1 MMKASERCIVRTNAE
16 SAQGPVLVG
25 VDFSPA
31 SEAVVE
37 YAARLASVEKRA
49 LHVMYVMPVVPED
62 SAPMLEVQEAEL
74 QHRVEWV
81 ERKMGSS
88 GVTVK
93 GVLVAGNAAHR
104 LQERADAVDAACIVV
119 GTAALRSVDRFLL
132 GSVAETVIRT
142 SNRPVLVVGPQAAKE
157 QQEQPRDLPWK
168 HLLLACDTRHGV
180 TGAARMA
187 GDLAVRN
194 HARLT
199 IFHVK
204 RNGLQNLTEEE
215 FAAMEPM
222 LSPEAWLTVQ
232 PQCLMRAGNPAQEI
246 VRMAADSEA
255 DLLVMSVRSGSEMLT
270 HLRGGILAQVLRSVR
285 CPVLVLR
292 ESVGKGR
299 VHAAPQKHKGA
310 GRRIA

>member
-1 MMKASERCIVRTNAE
+1 MATG
-16 SAQGPVLVG
+16 AQFGEGPVLAG

-31 SEAVVE
+31 SDAVVE
-37 YAARLASVEKRA
+37 YAARLARVEGRP
-49 LHVMYVMPVVPED
+49 LQVIYVLPVVPED
-62 SAPMLEVQEAEL
+62 SAPLLDVQEAEL
-74 QHRVEWV
+74 QQRVAEAQRV
-81 ERKMGSS
+81 MGPT
-88 GVTVK
+88 GVVK
-93 GVLVAGNAAHR
+93 GAVAAGNAAHT
-104 LQERADAVDAACIVV
+104 LLARADALHAACIVV
-119 GTAALRSVDRFLL
+119 GTAALQSVDRFLL
-132 GSVAETVIRT
+132 GSVAETVVRT
-142 SNRPVLVVGPQAAKE
+142 SNHPVLVVGPQAVKT
-157 QQEQPRDLPWK
+157 QLGDLPWR
-168 HLLLACDTRHGV
+168 HVLLACDTQHGV
-180 TGAARMA
+180 TAAARLA

-204 RNGLQNLTEEE
+204 RNGLQNLSEEE

-232 PQCLMRAGNPAQEI
+232 PQCLIRAGEPAQEI